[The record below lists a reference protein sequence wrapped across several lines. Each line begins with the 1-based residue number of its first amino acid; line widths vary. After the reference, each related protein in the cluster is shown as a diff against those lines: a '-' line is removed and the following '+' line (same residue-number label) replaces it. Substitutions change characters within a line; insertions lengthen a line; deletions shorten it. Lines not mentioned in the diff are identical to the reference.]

1 MVVHVAVVL
10 VGNMP
15 PQSLLVVDLN
25 AAQARA
31 TSREDA
37 AVGNRTAEE
46 RVDLMV
52 AFYDYLFCGNRESS
66 QSNRIVESSTIAPG
80 EGLFRPRASEINGAA
95 PIFNSQPDIPYR
107 PIATDFG
114 YKSHPVDPVSLIAGY
129 PTSVSLP
136 TTT

>member
-66 QSNRIVESSTIAPG
+66 QSNRMNRRIINNRAGKDFFALAP
-80 EGLFRPRASEINGAA
+80 L
-95 PIFNSQPDIPYR
+95 
-107 PIATDFG
+107 
-114 YKSHPVDPVSLIAGY
+114 K
-129 PTSVSLP
+129 
-136 TTT
+136 